1 MGALNRQI
9 TVSKKAFEKR
19 WNIQMSQSL
28 QDAFNDILS
37 NFSENEMD
45 RNYSSEMNQ
54 FLKNDKGDVYYFDNF
69 KYVFPRKIG
78 NQSDIRVLNNSRGR
92 DKFCCVKY
100 NGQSIVV
107 ENYDLSRKSAEI
119 SSYFLT
125 DEARDFIVN
134 DFLKG
139 DFGDFLLQ
147 LSGNNR
153 SCIDR
158 LHLGSKIVVKQENGN
173 LVSYDI
179 NGNEIDNVPTN
190 AGYRYSSETG
200 RYIEGPSLYR
210 EIESKVNYYGLLDS
224 TYSLTQETNSLE
236 NRGPRGNF

>member
-9 TVSKKAFEKR
+9 SVSKQAFEKR
-19 WNIQMSQSL
+19 WDIPMSQSL

-69 KYVFPRKIG
+69 KYVFPREIG
-78 NQSDIRVLNNSRGR
+78 NQSDVRALNNSRGR
-92 DKFCCVKY
+92 GEFCCIRS

-107 ENYDLSRKSAEI
+107 ENYDLSRESVEI
-119 SSYFLT
+119 ASYFMT
-125 DEARDFIVN
+125 DEARDFLAN

-147 LSGNNR
+147 ISGNNR

-158 LHLGSKIVVKQENGN
+158 LHLGSKIVVKQEAGN

-179 NGNEIDNVPTN
+179 NGNVIDSVPTN
-190 AGYRYSSETG
+190 AGQRYSSETG
-200 RYIEGPSLYR
+200 RYVEGASLYK
-210 EIESKVNYYGLLDS
+210 EVESKVNYYALLDS
-224 TYSLTQETNSLE
+224 TYYLTQDANSME
-236 NRGPRGNF
+236 NHGPRR